1 MEQAVN
7 LLGLIIVWG
16 VFLAIFFYFILVIPQ
31 KREAK
36 KREEMLNSLKVGDK
50 IVTKGGLIGQI
61 VAINKQR
68 RTLQVSFAKGVV
80 FEMLLDGVAYPLKD

>member
-16 VFLAIFFYFILVIPQ
+16 VFLAIFYFILVIPQ

-61 VAINKQR
+61 VAINKQK

>member
-7 LLGLIIVWG
+7 LISILLVWG
-16 VFLAIFFYFILVIPQ
+16 AFLAIFYFILVIPQ

-36 KREEMLNSLKVGDK
+36 SRQEMLDSLKVGDR

-61 VAINKQR
+61 VAINKQKKII
-68 RTLQVSFAKGVV
+68 QVSFAKGIV
-80 FEMLLDGVAYPLKD
+80 FEMLLEGVAYPLKD

>member
-16 VFLAIFFYFILVIPQ
+16 VFLAIFYFILVIPQ

-61 VAINKQR
+61 VAINKQK
-68 RTLQVSFAKGVV
+68 RTLQVSFAKGIV

>member
-7 LLGLIIVWG
+7 LLGLIVVWG
-16 VFLAIFFYFILVIPQ
+16 VFLAIFYFILVIPQ
-31 KREAK
+31 KKEAK

-61 VAINKQR
+61 VAINKQK
-68 RTLQVSFAKGVV
+68 RTIQVSFAKGIV

>member
-7 LLGLIIVWG
+7 LISILLVWG
-16 VFLAIFFYFILVIPQ
+16 AFLAIFYFILVIPQ

-36 KREEMLNSLKVGDK
+36 RRQEMLDSLKVGDR

-61 VAINKQR
+61 VAINKQKK
-68 RTLQVSFAKGVV
+68 TIQVSFAKGIV
-80 FEMLLDGVAYPLKD
+80 FEMLLEGVAYPLKD

>member
-1 MEQAVN
+1 
-7 LLGLIIVWG
+7 
-16 VFLAIFFYFILVIPQ
+16 
-31 KREAK
+31 
-36 KREEMLNSLKVGDK
+36 MLNSLKVGDK

-61 VAINKQR
+61 VAINKQK

>member
-1 MEQAVN
+1 MEQTVN
-7 LLGLIIVWG
+7 LISIIIVWG
-16 VFLAIFFYFILVIPQ
+16 VFLAIFYFMLIIPQ

-36 KREEMLNSLKVGDK
+36 RRQEMLDSLKVGDK

-61 VAINKQR
+61 VAINKQKKII
-68 RTLQVSFAKGVV
+68 QVSFAKGVV

>member
-7 LLGLIIVWG
+7 LISILLVWG
-16 VFLAIFFYFILVIPQ
+16 AFLAIFYFILVIPQ

-36 KREEMLNSLKVGDK
+36 RRQEMLDSLKVGDR

-61 VAINKQR
+61 VAINKQKKII
-68 RTLQVSFAKGVV
+68 QVSFAKGIV
-80 FEMLLDGVAYPLKD
+80 FEMLLEGVAYPLKD

>member
-1 MEQAVN
+1 MEQTVN
-7 LLGLIIVWG
+7 LISIILVWV
-16 VFLAIFFYFILVIPQ
+16 VFLGIFYFMLIIPQ

-36 KREEMLNSLKVGDK
+36 KRQEMLDSLKVGDK

-61 VAINKQR
+61 VAINKQKR
-68 RTLQVSFAKGVV
+68 IIQVSFAKGIV

>member
-16 VFLAIFFYFILVIPQ
+16 VFLAIFYFILVIPQ

-61 VAINKQR
+61 VAINKQK

-80 FEMLLDGVAYPLKD
+80 FEILLDGVAYPLKD